1 VPLYGKTK
9 TALKRDRKAS
19 HMKMR
24 WMREITYRLDNR
36 SVKNFKMDMH
46 S

>member
-9 TALKRDRKAS
+9 TALKRGRKAS
-19 HMKMR
+19 HLKMS
-24 WMREITYRLDNR
+24 WMRERTARLDNR

-46 S
+46 